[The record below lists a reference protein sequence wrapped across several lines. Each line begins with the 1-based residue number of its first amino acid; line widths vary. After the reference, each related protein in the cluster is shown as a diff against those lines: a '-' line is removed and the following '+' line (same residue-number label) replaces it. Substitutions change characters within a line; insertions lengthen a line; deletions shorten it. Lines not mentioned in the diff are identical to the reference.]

1 MTSDINRI
9 EQALAGEGPSSGSS
23 TAATRGLGRRRRPCS
38 EPGSG
43 GGAGVRP
50 QTRGNNLRLA
60 GVDPIRTPHFQIES
74 QFSKSISWSMHWHAH
89 PIKFHANESLSHL
102 FLRSLQYASPSAR
115 MPRYSPAHSVRSPQP
130 SARRPCWPRGLSPGK
145 TRLGPPLIPER
156 RASRSSAVGMAAGT
170 CGVRGRRDC
179 WRGRVRTRRKRHGHW
194 LTSPPVEPPG
204 GRRARPSA
212 QSPQPL
218 PMAADAPATCPRNRG
233 EREGSRVFWIRGS
246 IVFSSFFYFFRN
258 FFGTII

>member
-23 TAATRGLGRRRRPCS
+23 TAAARGLGRRRRPCS

-50 QTRGNNLRLA
+50 KTTGNNLRLA

-102 FLRSLQYASPSAR
+102 FLRSLQYASPSAC
-115 MPRYSPAHSVRSPQP
+115 MAACLAAPPHTP
-130 SARRPCWPRGLSPGK
+130 SAHPNHPRVGHGA
-145 TRLGPPLIPER
+145 RM
-156 RASRSSAVGMAAGT
+156 ASRLAGRT
-170 CGVRGRRDC
+170 SGRRS
-179 WRGRVRTRRKRHGHW
+179 
-194 LTSPPVEPPG
+194 L
-204 GRRARPSA
+204 
-212 QSPQPL
+212 
-218 PMAADAPATCPRNRG
+218 
-233 EREGSRVFWIRGS
+233 
-246 IVFSSFFYFFRN
+246 
-258 FFGTII
+258 